1 MEPPIRESKL
11 PIQVFYGW
19 WLVGITLFSL
29 TFIITPIFHGLG
41 FFFVALER
49 QFGWSRAV
57 LSVPFSLGRIEGAI
71 LGPIEGYLTDRLGS
85 RRMILIGFALLG
97 AAFIL
102 FSFIQGVIGY
112 YVTFLLIFAGAGF
125 GGFIPLIAAINNWF
139 RRHRTK
145 AMAIGLIGINLGALL
160 APLMGRAMDAYGWR
174 AMAISLGISVL
185 VVTVPI
191 ARMVRNRPEEY
202 GQHPDGDPSS
212 DPEDAAQESFLG
224 DDDGFTVG
232 EALRTTAFWA
242 ITAAHGFSA
251 VSAITISVHIIP
263 AMTDIGMSLAQAGTV
278 VLIWGVAGSISQ
290 LGGGFLG
297 DRLPKR
303 PLISIAVAIQGAGI
317 LIAATIQTIEGAYLF
332 ALLYG
337 IGLGA
342 RVPLLTAI
350 RGDYFGRRNFA
361 SILGVSQMPMNLFMV
376 GAPILAGYFFDIL
389 GSYTIPFLGL
399 AILNF
404 LGAGMILLARQPILP
419 SRH

>member
-1 MEPPIRESKL
+1 MTVQPHMEPPIRESKL

-19 WLVGITLFSL
+19 GLEGITLFSL

-57 LSVPFSLGRIEGAI
+57 LSIPFSLGRIEGAL
-71 LGPIEGYLTDRLGS
+71 LGPVEGYLTDRLGS
-85 RRMILIGFALLG
+85 RRMILIGFAMLG

-125 GGFIPLIAAINNWF
+125 GGFIPLIAAINHWF

-174 AMAISLGISVL
+174 AISLGLGISVL
-185 VVTVPI
+185 VLTVPI
-191 ARMVRNRPEEY
+191 ALLVRNRPEEY
-202 GQHPDGDPSS
+202 GQHPDGDPSP
-212 DPEDAAQESFLG
+212 DQEVAAQDALLD

-251 VSAITISVHIIP
+251 VAAVTISVHIIP

-278 VLIWGVAGSISQ
+278 VLIWGVAGR
-290 LGGGFLG
+290 G
-297 DRLPKR
+297 LPRR
-303 PLISIAVAIQGAGI
+303 PSA
-317 LIAATIQTIEGAYLF
+317 
-332 ALLYG
+332 
-337 IGLGA
+337 
-342 RVPLLTAI
+342 
-350 RGDYFGRRNFA
+350 
-361 SILGVSQMPMNLFMV
+361 
-376 GAPILAGYFFDIL
+376 
-389 GSYTIPFLGL
+389 
-399 AILNF
+399 
-404 LGAGMILLARQPILP
+404 
-419 SRH
+419 